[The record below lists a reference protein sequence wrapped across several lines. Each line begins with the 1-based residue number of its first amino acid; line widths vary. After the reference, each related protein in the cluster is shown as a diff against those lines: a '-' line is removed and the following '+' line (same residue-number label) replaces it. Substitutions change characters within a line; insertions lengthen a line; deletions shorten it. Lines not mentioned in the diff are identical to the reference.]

1 MINRTL
7 TNWNLEFD
15 KWAPSVKKC
24 IYKGPPLERKEIQK
38 RYLRHGNYH
47 VCLTTYD
54 FIIKDKTVLS
64 KPKWLYVIIDEGH
77 RMKNTNSKLS
87 IVLTNDY
94 MFRYRLIL
102 TGTPLQVI
110 NNIILFRLLN
120 VTFIELFLI

>member
-1 MINRTL
+1 M
-7 TNWNLEFD
+7 EFD

-24 IYKGPPLERKEIQK
+24 IYKGPPPERKEIQK

-87 IVLTNDY
+87 MVLCNDY
-94 MFRYRLIL
+94 VFRYRLIL

-110 NNIILFRLLN
+110 LSYLVHLMRFSFNCL
-120 VTFIELFLI
+120 VYA

>member
-1 MINRTL
+1 MNRLLTYNKYRTL

-24 IYKGPPLERKEIQK
+24 IYKGPPPERKEIQK

-87 IVLTNDY
+87 MVLCNDY
-94 MFRYRLIL
+94 AFRYRLIL

-110 NNIILFRLLN
+110 I
-120 VTFIELFLI
+120 

>member
-1 MINRTL
+1 
-7 TNWNLEFD
+7 LEFD

-24 IYKGPPLERKEIQK
+24 IYKGPPPERKEIQK

-87 IVLTNDY
+87 MVLSNDY
-94 MFRYRLIL
+94 VFRYRLIL

-110 NNIILFRLLN
+110 LIQLNTILHLIVCIYIILANIYSLSY
-120 VTFIELFLI
+120 TE